1 MSYYFSSY
9 HLVFILMSAVR
20 PSCSRLPSLL
30 SDRFLQVYWS
40 VSAIAWLMA
49 AKLMT
54 SKPPQRSKK
63 CSLASDFGE
72 TVDYLE
78 WRLQLCYA
86 KLLHLGCFA
95 IQLKHSTHFV
105 LQLHEA
111 R

>member
-1 MSYYFSSY
+1 MSDHY
-9 HLVFILMSAVR
+9 
-20 PSCSRLPSLL
+20 P
-30 SDRFLQVYWS
+30 QVYLS
-40 VSAIAWLMA
+40 VSTIARLMA
-49 AKLMT
+49 VELMT

-63 CSLASDFGE
+63 CSLASDSGE

-95 IQLKHSTHFV
+95 IELKYSTHFV
-105 LQLHEA
+105 LQLQVA